1 MQAWIWELLT
11 SPKFAYKFAANNYA
25 LEKSECHAPWQ
36 NKADQTKQNYKEHLQ
51 RVRLNRNAGCHQRPL
66 VMSQTMKHLIPVSA
80 PFREKGQYCPGVITS
95 HHCAHFLTCSMKGLD
110 LRIFSSFFAIF
121 TFCTFLIWGSNLES
135 SCSKTPSILTGLQ
148 ILIKDRR
155 TQPRLSFGIK
165 IYYYTLLKYVSL
177 VQELLLEIPSCLPF
191 CSLKTLEMKDTVPYF
206 W

>member
-1 MQAWIWELLT
+1 MAKQSRPNKTELQRT
-11 SPKFAYKFAANNYA
+11 
-25 LEKSECHAPWQ
+25 
-36 NKADQTKQNYKEHLQ
+36 LQ

-110 LRIFSSFFAIF
+110 LRIFFK
-121 TFCTFLIWGSNLES
+121 FLRNIHVLHLSNLGEQSRES